1 MTEPDREELMP
12 SQLRRSYAL
21 LAGPLLAIFLCA
33 AGCAAP
39 EGPQNAAGEIPQY
52 TIEQFLDTTGYRGA
66 SFSHDGSKILVSSDQ
81 TGVFNAFSVPVT
93 GGEPV
98 QLTDST
104 TEAIQIRSY
113 FPQDDRLIYLSD
125 QGGNELT
132 HLYVRAE
139 DGTVTDLTPGENLK
153 ADFQGWAV
161 DHRSFFMTT
170 NERDPKHFDLYEVA
184 TDGYERTLLYQ
195 NETGLGFRA
204 ISPDKQLLA
213 FAKTR
218 TTTDS
223 DVILHDRRSGE
234 TTNLTPHEGEAVNDA
249 QEFGPANEHLYYRSN
264 EGSEFLYLVRHHL
277 ASGKREVIVQPEWD
291 VTDARLSE
299 KGTYLMARINNDGR
313 TEVQLLE
320 ADGLKPVTLPRL
332 PIADITLLTASR
344 DEAQLAFYA
353 NGSRSPSDL
362 FVLNLGSGDSRRL
375 TESLTPEIDPDDL
388 VEVEVARF
396 KSYDGVEIPG
406 LLYKPHQAT
415 ADAKAPALVW
425 VHGGPGGQSR
435 IGYRGLL
442 QYLVNHGYVVYAINN
457 RGSSGYGKTFFQM
470 DDRKH
475 GDADLGDCVAS
486 KDFLINTGYVDP
498 DRIGIIGG
506 SYGGYMVLA
515 ALAYRPDEFDVGVD
529 IFGVANWVRTLKS
542 IPPYWES
549 FRLALYKELGD
560 PAVDEE
566 YLHKISPLFHAG
578 NINKPLMV
586 LQGANDP
593 RVLQVES
600 DEMVEAARANGAPVE
615 YMVFEDEGHGFR
627 KKKNREEGYRAI
639 LKFLDKHLG
648 SATELKDDAPPA

>member
-1 MTEPDREELMP
+1 LLGST
-12 SQLRRSYAL
+12 L
-21 LAGPLLAIFLCA
+21 LAVVLCT

-39 EGPQNAAGEIPQY
+39 EAPPTVAREVRQY
-52 TIEQFLDTTGYRGA
+52 TIEQFLGTTSYRGA
-66 SFSHDGSKILVSSDQ
+66 SYSHDGSKILVSSDQ
-81 TGVFNAFSVPVT
+81 TGVINAFAVPVA
-93 GGEPV
+93 GGEPM

-104 TEAIQIRSY
+104 TESILAQSY
-113 FPQDDRLIYLSD
+113 FPADDRLLYLSD

-132 HLYVRAE
+132 HLYVREE

-153 ADFQGWAV
+153 ANFRGWAV
-161 DHRSFFMTT
+161 DDRSFFITT
-170 NERDPKHFDLYEVA
+170 NERDRKYFDLYEV
-184 TDGYERTLLYQ
+184 TTVGYERTLLYE
-195 NETGLGFRA
+195 NEAGYEFKA

-218 TTTDS
+218 TTSDS
-223 DVILHDRRSGE
+223 NVILYDRRTGE
-234 TTNLTPHEGEAVNDA
+234 TTNITSHEGESVNDA
-249 QEFGPANEHLYYRSN
+249 QAFGPRGEHLYYRSN
-264 EGSEFLYLVRHHL
+264 EGSDFLYLVRYHL
-277 ASGKREVIVQPEWD
+277 GSDKREVIVQPEWD
-291 VTDARLSE
+291 VSDAQLSDR
-299 KGTYLMARINNDGR
+299 GTYLMVRINRDAR
-313 TEVQLLE
+313 TEVQVFE
-320 ADGLKPVTLPRL
+320 TASMKPVALPRL
-332 PIADITLLTASR
+332 PLADITLLTASR
-344 DEAQLAFYA
+344 DETQLAFYA
-353 NGSRSPSDL
+353 NGSRSPNDL
-362 FVLNLGSGDSRRL
+362 FVFNLGSGESRRL
-375 TESLTPEIDPDDL
+375 TESLNPEIDPDDL
-388 VEVEVARF
+388 VEVEMARF

-406 LLYKPHQAT
+406 LLYRPHQAT

-435 IGYRGLL
+435 VGYRGLM
-442 QYLVNHGYVVYAINN
+442 QYLVNHGYVVFAINN

-470 DDRKH
+470 DDRRH

-486 KDFLINTGYVDP
+486 KDFLIGTGYVDP

-515 ALAYRPDEFDVGVD
+515 ALAFRPDEFDVGVD

-560 PAVDEE
+560 PAVDEQ

-615 YMVFEDEGHGFR
+615 YIIFDDEGHGFR
-627 KKKNREEGYRAI
+627 KKRNREEGYRRI
-639 LKFLDKHLG
+639 LKFLDKYLADG
-648 SATELKDDAPPA
+648 KPPELRDDSPPA

>member
-1 MTEPDREELMP
+1 MP
-12 SQLRRSYAL
+12 SHSRRSLALLGSAL
-21 LAGPLLAIFLCA
+21 LAVVLCA

-39 EGPQNAAGEIPQY
+39 EAPQTVAREVRQY
-52 TIEQFLDTTGYRGA
+52 TIEQFLATTGYRGA

-81 TGVFNAFSVPVT
+81 TGVFNAFAVPVA
-93 GGEPV
+93 GDEPV

-104 TEAIQIRSY
+104 TESILTQSY
-113 FPQDDRLIYLSD
+113 FPADDRLLYLSD

-132 HLYVRAE
+132 HLYVREE
-139 DGTVTDLTPGENLK
+139 DGTFTDLTPGENLK
-153 ADFQGWAV
+153 ADFHGWAV
-161 DHRSFFMTT
+161 DERSFFITT
-170 NERDPKHFDLYEVA
+170 NERDPKYFDLYEVT
-184 TDGYERTLLYQ
+184 TDGYERTLLYE
-195 NETGLGFRA
+195 NETGYDFKA

-213 FAKTR
+213 FARTR
-218 TTTDS
+218 TTSDS
-223 DVILHDRRSGE
+223 NVVLHDRRTGE

-249 QEFGPANEHLYYRSN
+249 QAFGPRGEHLYYRSN

-277 ASGKREVIVQPEWD
+277 GSGKREVIVRPEWD
-291 VTDARLSE
+291 VSNAQLSDR
-299 KGTYLMARINNDGR
+299 GTYLMVRINHDAR
-313 TEVQLLE
+313 TAVQVFE
-320 ADGLKPVTLPRL
+320 TASMKPVALPRL
-332 PIADITLLTASR
+332 PFADITLLTASR
-344 DEAQLAFYA
+344 DETQLAFYA
-353 NGSRSPSDL
+353 NGSRSPNDL
-362 FVLNLGSGDSRRL
+362 FVFSFGSGSSRRL
-375 TESLTPEIDPDDL
+375 TESLNPEIDPDDL

-406 LLYKPHQAT
+406 LLYRPHQAT
-415 ADAKAPALVW
+415 ADARAPALVW

-435 IGYRGLL
+435 VGYRGLM
-442 QYLVNHGYVVYAINN
+442 QYLVNHGYVIYAINN

-470 DDRKH
+470 DDRRH

-486 KDFLINTGYVDP
+486 KDFLVGTGYVDP

-515 ALAYRPDEFDVGVD
+515 ALAFRPDEFDVGVD

-578 NINKPLMV
+578 NITKPLMV

-615 YMVFEDEGHGFR
+615 YIVFEDEGHGFR
-627 KKKNREEGYRAI
+627 KKQNREEGYGSI

-648 SATELKDDAPPA
+648 NAPELRDDSPPA

>member
-1 MTEPDREELMP
+1 MP
-12 SQLRRSYAL
+12 LQFRRSYAL

-39 EGPQNAAGEIPQY
+39 ERPQSTAREIPQY
-52 TIEQFLDTTGYRGA
+52 TIEQFLDTTGYTGA
-66 SFSHDGSKILVSSDQ
+66 SFSYDGSKILVSSDQ
-81 TGVFNAFSVPVT
+81 TGVFNAFSVPVD
-93 GGEPV
+93 GGDPV

-104 TEAIQIRSY
+104 TESILIRSY

-132 HLYVRAE
+132 HLYVREE

-153 ADFQGWAV
+153 AEFQGWAV
-161 DHRSFFMTT
+161 DDRSFFITT
-170 NERDPKHFDLYEVA
+170 NERDPKNFDLYEIT
-184 TDGYERTLLYQ
+184 TDGYQRTMLYE
-195 NETGLGFRA
+195 NTTGLAFSA

-223 DVILHDRRSGE
+223 DLILHDRRSGE
-234 TTNLTPHEGEAVNDA
+234 TTNLTPHEGEAVNNA
-249 QEFGPANEHLYYRSN
+249 QEFGPNGDYLYYLSN
-264 EGSEFLYLVRHHL
+264 DGSEFLYLLRQDL

-291 VTDARLSE
+291 VIDAGQSVRG
-299 KGTYLMARINNDGR
+299 KYLMVRINNDGR

-320 ADGLKPVTLPRL
+320 TEGLKPVPLPRL
-332 PIADITLLTASR
+332 PVADITLLTASR
-344 DEAQLAFYA
+344 DESKLAFYA
-353 NGSRSPSDL
+353 DGSRAPNDL
-362 FVLNLGSGDSRRL
+362 FVLDLGTGDNRRL
-375 TESLTPEIDPDDL
+375 TESLSPEIDPDDL
-388 VEVEVARF
+388 VEVEVMRF
-396 KSYDGVEIPG
+396 KSYDGTEIPG

-415 ADAKAPALVW
+415 GAVKAPALVW

-486 KDFLINTGYVDP
+486 KGFLVNTGYVDP

-515 ALAYRPDEFDVGVD
+515 ALAYRPDEFAVGVD

-560 PAVDEE
+560 PSVDED
-566 YLHKISPLFHAG
+566 YLHRISPLFHAG

-593 RVLQVES
+593 RVLKVES

-615 YMVFEDEGHGFR
+615 YLVFDDEGHGFR

-639 LKFLDKHLG
+639 LKFLDAHLK
-648 SATELKDDAPPA
+648 AAPQLRDDSPPA

>member
-1 MTEPDREELMP
+1 MP
-12 SQLRRSYAL
+12 SHSRRSLARLGSTL
-21 LAGPLLAIFLCA
+21 LAVVLCA

-39 EGPQNAAGEIPQY
+39 EAPRTVAREVRQY
-52 TIEQFLDTTGYRGA
+52 TIEQFLGTTGYRGA
-66 SFSHDGSKILVSSDQ
+66 SFSHDGSKILVSSDR
-81 TGVFNAFSVPVT
+81 TGVFNAFAVPVA

-98 QLTDST
+98 RLTGST
-104 TEAIQIRSY
+104 TESILTRSY
-113 FPQDDRLIYLSD
+113 FPADDRLLYLSD

-132 HLYVRAE
+132 HLYVREE
-139 DGTVTDLTPGENLK
+139 DGSVTDLTPGENLK
-153 ADFQGWAV
+153 ADFHGWAV
-161 DHRSFFMTT
+161 DERSFFITT
-170 NERDPKHFDLYEVA
+170 NERDPKYFDLYEVTTA
-184 TDGYERTLLYQ
+184 GYERTLLYENQ
-195 NETGLGFRA
+195 SGYDFKA

-213 FAKTR
+213 FARTR

-223 DVILHDRRSGE
+223 NVVLHDRRTGE

-249 QEFGPANEHLYYRSN
+249 QAFGPRGEHLYYRSN
-264 EGSEFLYLVRHHL
+264 DGSEFLYLVRHHL
-277 ASGKREVIVQPEWD
+277 GSGRREVIVQPEWD
-291 VTDARLSE
+291 VSDAQLSHR
-299 KGTYLMARINNDGR
+299 GTYLMVRINHDAR
-313 TEVQLLE
+313 TEVQVFE
-320 ADGLKPVTLPRL
+320 TAGMKPVALPRL
-332 PIADITLLTASR
+332 PLADITLLTASR
-344 DEAQLAFYA
+344 DETQLAFYA

-362 FVLNLGSGDSRRL
+362 FVFSLGSGDSRRL
-375 TESLTPEIDPDDL
+375 TESLNPEIDPDDL
-388 VEVEVARF
+388 VEVEAARF

-406 LLYKPHQAT
+406 LLYRPHQAT
-415 ADAKAPALVW
+415 ADARAPALVW

-435 IGYRGLL
+435 IGYRGLM

-470 DDRKH
+470 DDRRH

-486 KDFLINTGYVDP
+486 KDFLIGTGYVDP

-515 ALAYRPDEFDVGVD
+515 ALAFRPDEFDVGVD

-615 YMVFEDEGHGFR
+615 YIVFDDEGHGFR
-627 KKKNREEGYRAI
+627 KKQNREEGYGAI
-639 LKFLDKHLG
+639 LKFLDKYLADG
-648 SATELKDDAPPA
+648 RSPELRDDSPPV